1 MKESLIKRLSHA
13 PEVIVPT
20 SRDTPIILRW
30 ATPFEQ
36 DTIVI
41 SHCKQT
47 ISGSES
53 TLGQASRSAS
63 RSGLDIHLEH
73 GREATEYLVRFDEAS
88 AFRLLD
94 PRDTLSYWEVRAGIP
109 RHQPE
114 KTANSFFVENA
125 PWSRE
130 CPLLFRDVALG
141 GATHFVIT
149 DARCVVEVIS
159 DSPPEI
165 QQIDPTPDQ
174 P

>member
-36 DTIVI
+36 DSIVI
-41 SHCKQT
+41 SDCRQT
-47 ISGSES
+47 ISGDES
-53 TLGQASRSAS
+53 TLGQASRNVS
-63 RSGLDIHLEH
+63 RSQLEIQLEH
-73 GREATEYLVRFDEAS
+73 GQDATAYLVRFNAAS

-94 PRDTLSYWEVRAGIP
+94 PRDTLAYWEVRVGIP

-114 KTANSFFVENA
+114 KTANSFIVENA
-125 PWSRE
+125 AWSRE
-130 CPLLFRDVALG
+130 CPLLFRDVELG
-141 GATHFVIT
+141 RATHFVLT

-159 DSPPEI
+159 DAPPEI
-165 QQIDPTPDQ
+165 QEIDPTADQ